1 MDNPSP
7 DKKRSALIETLE
19 SLVIAVILALLIR
32 TYVIEPFWIPSGS
45 MEPTLM
51 PDDRILVSKLDYRF
65 GEPSRGDVVVF
76 KYPLDPSKNYI
87 KRLIGLP
94 GETIEIRDQK
104 LYINGRP
111 LEEDYLPE
119 DLQVDDFGPVV
130 IPEGSYF
137 MMGDNRD
144 DSLDSRYWGPLSE
157 ELIIGKADYIFWPIS
172 RLGAIE

>member
-1 MDNPSP
+1 VEQVDNPSP

-111 LEEDYLPE
+111 
-119 DLQVDDFGPVV
+119 
-130 IPEGSYF
+130 
-137 MMGDNRD
+137 
-144 DSLDSRYWGPLSE
+144 WGPLSE